1 MQDAD
6 NQVMVTSTQDS
17 LRVSVTGYGVRT
29 GMHLLMVLAV
39 TLCFLVMPA
48 LAHAPSN
55 ITMSYNPDLHKLFV
69 TVTHPTDDPA
79 THYVRGVQVKLNG
92 DVISDPLYKS
102 QPGKNS
108 FTYSYDVMAN
118 YGDTIWVV
126 ATDTNGQSLEARYD
140 IPRPVSETAPLQT
153 LPPSTVTS
161 PPAPATAL
169 PATRTTYAAA
179 GLLPV
184 AGAAAVV
191 LIRRK

>member
-1 MQDAD
+1 MPLLLAIA
-6 NQVMVTSTQDS
+6 VS
-17 LRVSVTGYGVRT
+17 LY
-29 GMHLLMVLAV
+29 
-39 TLCFLVMPA
+39 FLVMPA

-69 TVTHPTDDPA
+69 TITHPTDDPT

-92 DVISDPLYKS
+92 DVISDPPYKS

-126 ATDTNGQSLEARYD
+126 ATDTNGQSLEAHYD
-140 IPRPVSETAPLQT
+140 IPRPVSQTAALQT

-161 PPAPATAL
+161 QPAPATAL

-184 AGAAAVV
+184 AVAAAV
-191 LIRRK
+191 LLMRRK